1 MVARRKVVKKKVTK
15 ASTSQK
21 SISTTAKSI
30 SSSAP
35 KKKGVVAKRKPKA
48 TSNIISLD
56 ESIVIS
62 GVMELREK
70 LVATVTSHDE
80 VVIDGSAVEKIDGTG
95 LQLLVALMKQ
105 AVSSNTAISW
115 SSASDLLLDSAAQLG
130 LIEILGLDKL
140 SGAE

>member
-15 ASTSQK
+15 ASASQK

-48 TSNIISLD
+48 TSNIILLD
-56 ESIVIS
+56 ETVVIS

-70 LVATVTSHDE
+70 LAAAVTSHDE